1 MSTITQVQG
10 VTPSELSQ
18 QITELLKLQIRE
30 LFDEAIAHQSSD
42 DDYLTAKDVQ
52 NLLNISHATLWRKE
66 KANEIPFVRIGRKK
80 LYKRSELMEVLN
92 KG

>member
-18 QITELLKLQIRE
+18 QIIELLKPQIRE
-30 LFDEAIAHQSSD
+30 LFDEAITHQGSD

-66 KANEIPFVRIGRKK
+66 KEGLIPFKRIGAKK
-80 LYKRSELMEVLN
+80 LYKRGEIIELLQR
-92 KG
+92 